1 MGLAVCCPWND
12 RHALSVECR
21 LLWYMCFMVPL
32 LLYRLRTGY
41 VTRLVLE
48 DGLRQHCRHAL
59 HSLSA
64 PALLDLM
71 DAHAAG
77 VLAAVVS
84 RMQFSIC
91 S

>member
-1 MGLAVCCPWND
+1 M
-12 RHALSVECR
+12 R
-21 LLWYMCFMVPL
+21 
-32 LLYRLRTGY
+32 RLRTGY

-48 DGLRQHCRHAL
+48 DGLRQHCRLAL

-77 VLAAVVS
+77 VLAAV
-84 RMQFSIC
+84 MHAFSHLQLI
-91 S
+91 

>member
-1 MGLAVCCPWND
+1 MGLALCCPWND
-12 RHALSVECR
+12 RQALSVECR
-21 LLWYMCFMVPL
+21 VLWYMRFMVPV

-84 RMQFSIC
+84 CLHCLIC

>member
-1 MGLAVCCPWND
+1 
-12 RHALSVECR
+12 
-21 LLWYMCFMVPL
+21 MCFMVSL
-32 LLYRLRTGY
+32 MLSRLRTGY

-77 VLAAVVS
+77 VLAAMVS
-84 RMQFSIC
+84 STHCCCLIFWNDEAQLHVLRSC
-91 S
+91 LL